1 MYPQYT
7 LCGIVCHISHMCVHV
22 LNIVAMWLEERFSSV
37 RQDFH
42 IVDDCPKQSLQE
54 CSN

>member
-1 MYPQYT
+1 MCILDILYVV
-7 LCGIVCHISHMCVHV
+7 LCVISHMCVHV

-37 RQDFH
+37 HQDFH

-54 CSN
+54 